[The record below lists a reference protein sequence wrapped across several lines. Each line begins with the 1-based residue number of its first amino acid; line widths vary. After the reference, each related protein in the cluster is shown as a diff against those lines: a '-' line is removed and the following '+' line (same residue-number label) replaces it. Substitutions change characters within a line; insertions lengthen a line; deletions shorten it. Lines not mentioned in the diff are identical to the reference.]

1 DSKMNRKIFVHIF
14 MLITVSMSQVDG
26 QELLTIQDAVNIA
39 VENNHGILVSRN
51 NESVSRNNIHLGNAG
66 MLPKIDIVAS
76 TYYNDNEIETL
87 TGTANQSVTS
97 NAASIQVSYNIFNG
111 FADLYGYKKLI
122 NSGEMSSLQA
132 RATIENTIFQVSSA
146 YFDVARA
153 MESMKI
159 AKEALAISNERL
171 ERAKNRSFYGQ
182 ANSIDV
188 LSAQVD
194 LNADSVSFVNTQLT
208 LDRAERNLNLLL
220 NRPLDER
227 FTVNSNVSFNR
238 EYNIE
243 ELLEN
248 GQKFNA
254 SFLIQSAQLKQS
266 TFDQKIAVSAYMPQL
281 NLQSSYGYNDLNDEL
296 NINLDAPDRN
306 FQVGLSVSI
315 NLFNGFQ
322 NNIRMQN
329 AGIEVKSQQLLM
341 DENLKILNTELTN
354 TWQTYKNSLYILD
367 IQRRNLSSAE
377 LNFER
382 TKELYNLGQVTTTQF
397 REAQLNLIRAR
408 NDIITAR
415 FDAKLNEIELLR
427 LSGQLI

>member
-1 DSKMNRKIFVHIF
+1 MNRILYVLLF
-14 MLITVSMSQVDG
+14 MLVSVSVSRVDG

-39 VENNHGILVSRN
+39 LENNHGILVSRN
-51 NESVSRNNIHLGNAG
+51 NESASKNNIHLGNAG
-66 MLPKIDIVAS
+66 MLPKIDVVAS
-76 TYYNDNEIETL
+76 TYYNDNEVET
-87 TGTANQSVTS
+87 TPGTVNQSTTS
-97 NAASIQVSYNIFNG
+97 NAASIQLNYNIFNG
-111 FADLYGYKKLI
+111 FADLYSYKKLK
-122 NSGEMSSLQA
+122 NSGEISTLQT
-132 RATIENTIFQVSSA
+132 RATIENTLLQVSSA

-159 AKEALAISNERL
+159 AKEALAISNERM
-171 ERAKNRSFYGQ
+171 ERAKNRSVYGQ

-208 LDRAERNLNLLL
+208 LDRSERNLNLLL

-227 FTVNSNVSFNR
+227 FTVDANVSFTR

-243 ELLEN
+243 ELLED

-254 SFLIQSAQLKQS
+254 SYLIQSAQLRQS
-266 TFDQKIAVSAYMPQL
+266 TFDHKIAASAYMPQL
-281 NLQSSYGYNDLNDEL
+281 NLQSSYGYTDLNDEL

-322 NNIRMQN
+322 NNIRRQN
-329 AGIEVKSQQLLM
+329 AGIEVKNQQLLM
-341 DENLKILNTELTN
+341 DENLKILKTELTN
-354 TWQTYKNSLYILD
+354 TWQTYQNSIYILD

-408 NDIITAR
+408 NDIITAT